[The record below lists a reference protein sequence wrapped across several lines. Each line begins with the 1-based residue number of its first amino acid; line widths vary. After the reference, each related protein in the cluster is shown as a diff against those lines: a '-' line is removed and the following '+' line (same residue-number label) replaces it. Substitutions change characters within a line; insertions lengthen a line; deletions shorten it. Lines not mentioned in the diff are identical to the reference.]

1 MPLGIEVGLGL
12 GEFVFDGDPA
22 APRKKN
28 KKAQPHPIWPMY
40 CGQTAEWIKKPLGT
54 EVNLGPGDV
63 VLDVVASPP
72 KRGTTVCVLRLLWL
86 QSCVT
91 RLWFLSVFIRSL
103 FLVTTESHIF
113 RELLFWSI

>member
-40 CGQTAEWIKKPLGT
+40 CGQTAECIKMPLGMKAG
-54 EVNLGPGDV
+54 LGLGDI
-63 VLDVVASPP
+63 VLDGDPAPP
-72 KRGTTVCVLRLLWL
+72 KQGTVPQFSVHVSIVAKRLYV
-86 QSCVT
+86 SGYH
-91 RLWFLSVFIRSL
+91 
-103 FLVTTESHIF
+103 LVRRYASA
-113 RELLFWSI
+113 